1 MVAKG
6 RPGRA
11 RSPRRPARGRAAR
24 WALLLAST
32 AIFAGTGYGWA
43 RYVVPT
49 YRATSFVVVPPAAE
63 NAANIESVLSQ
74 LGTGE
79 SLAAAAASL
88 PPRVST
94 VLAGEDKAG
103 RSTDVE
109 QLARGLSLEAE
120 AGAPVVAVS
129 FRHRDPAVAEAVANA
144 VAASFVARIEPAS
157 TQSIPAPAP
166 EPVEPERD
174 ALEAEVLAR
183 RADLAKAEAD
193 LAAFGAPPT
202 AAAAQAP
209 RASPEAAERLNATRI
224 ARAQARR
231 ALGALEAQQA
241 AIARARGRRP
251 VDPGALPTDLR
262 AALSR
267 RNALRAEADVLAETY
282 GDNHPRLRRGRE
294 DAAEAQA
301 ALGAA
306 LDRAERTVS
315 VELSRGRRALAEL
328 DARERREASSLSAAS
343 APAPVPDPQAE
354 RRAAIETAVGEAR
367 SALDDALGRWEASR
381 AASVSVAP
389 PRVVQPEAP
398 VAEDRPRL
406 MFTEAARPEG
416 PEERPILISTAGF
429 GLAGFFGG
437 LLPFLFRR
445 RRADPKL
452 WDDASAPSDPIAT
465 EDVPTE
471 EAEVAS
477 PASTG
482 AASSA
487 SPRVEELAEAVVASR
502 MTRLLVFGTS
512 PEDGAEAAVALVR
525 HLAER
530 DGSAVL
536 VDLTEDAG
544 AATLM
549 GRPHPSPGLTDY
561 VDGRCEIADLIHSD
575 TASSAHFVSA
585 GESFD
590 VRLLQAAPPKL
601 VTLMQALEASYGCV
615 VLHLDEP
622 GPRILGTLMHDDAAL
637 IVAARLDD
645 SLLVADLTD
654 RLADAGSGDAIVLWL
669 DPPPVQA

>member
-1 MVAKG
+1 M
-6 RPGRA
+6 
-11 RSPRRPARGRAAR
+11 
-24 WALLLAST
+24 LLAST

-63 NAANIESVLSQ
+63 NAASVESVLSD
-74 LGTGE
+74 LETGE

-94 VLAGEDKAG
+94 VLAGDDEAD

-109 QLARGLSLEAE
+109 RLARGLSLEAE
-120 AGAPVVAVS
+120 AGAPIVAVS
-129 FRHRDPAVAEAVANA
+129 FRHRDPAVAEAVVNA
-144 VAASFVARIEPAS
+144 VAASFVARTEPAL
-157 TQSIPAPAP
+157 TQSIQRPPP
-166 EPVEPERD
+166 MSEPDPVEPERA

-193 LAAFGAPPT
+193 LVALGAPPT
-202 AAAAQAP
+202 PAVAQAP
-209 RASPEAAERLNATRI
+209 GASAAAVERLEATRS

-231 ALGALEAQQA
+231 ALGALEARQS
-241 AIARARGRRP
+241 AIARVRSGRP
-251 VDPGALPTDLR
+251 VDPGVLPADLR
-262 AALSR
+262 AAVSR
-267 RNALRAEADVLAETY
+267 RNAVRAEAEALAETY

-306 LDRAERTVS
+306 LDRAERILS
-315 VELSRGRRALAEL
+315 AELSRGRQALAEL

-354 RRAAIETAVGEAR
+354 RRAALDTAVGEAR

-381 AASVSVAP
+381 TASVPAAAPQVVA
-389 PRVVQPEAP
+389 PEAP
-398 VAEDRPRL
+398 IAGDRPRL
-406 MFTEAARPEG
+406 MFTEAARPEE

-452 WDDASAPSDPIAT
+452 WDDASALSDPIAT
-465 EDVPTE
+465 DDVPTE
-471 EAEVAS
+471 EAEVAP
-477 PASTG
+477 PASTR
-482 AASSA
+482 APSSA

-536 VDLTEDAG
+536 VDLTEESG

-561 VDGRCEIADLIHSD
+561 VEGRCEIADLIHPD

-585 GESFD
+585 GETFD
-590 VRLLQAAPPKL
+590 VRLLQAAPSKL

-622 GPRILGTLMHDDAAL
+622 GPRILGTLMHEDAAL
-637 IVAARLDD
+637 IVAAQLDD

-654 RLADAGSGDAIVLWL
+654 RLADAGAGDAIVLWL
-669 DPPPVQA
+669 DPPVQA